1 MRSAEPRDLLFRY
14 KNLFYP
20 FSFARMRHKTKFTTR
35 TRIVGG
41 RIFGSLMLK
50 MARLIASPVLFIAD
64 LTLAIKLCQSYVKS
78 SWNATCERL
87 YERKKLEEVRLL
99 REKSWMPQMGYS

>member
-1 MRSAEPRDLLFRY
+1 
-14 KNLFYP
+14 
-20 FSFARMRHKTKFTTR
+20 MRHKTKFTTR

-41 RIFGSLMLK
+41 RIFGSLILK
-50 MARLIASPVLFIAD
+50 MARLIASPVLFIAK

-87 YERKKLEEVRLL
+87 YECKKLEEVRLL
-99 REKSWMPQMGYS
+99 SKNREWHRWDTRSAESSRRPAGSQIYAFRS